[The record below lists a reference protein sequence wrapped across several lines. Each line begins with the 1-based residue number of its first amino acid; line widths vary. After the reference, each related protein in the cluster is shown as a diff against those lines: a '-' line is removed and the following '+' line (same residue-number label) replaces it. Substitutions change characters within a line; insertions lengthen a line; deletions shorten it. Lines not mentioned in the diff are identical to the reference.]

1 MKPRKKRLDHQ
12 VTDVVSAHV
21 TPGDGNICLDL
32 GFSMEDAL
40 ALKAQSDAQARE
52 NVMRQPKGNTSDP
65 RETSAHGVESS
76 ADGEVPV

>member
-1 MKPRKKRLDHQ
+1 MKPRKKRLDHH

-40 ALKAQSDAQARE
+40 ALKAQSDTQIRE
-52 NVMRQPKGNTSDP
+52 NVMRQPKGKASDP
-65 RETSAHGVESS
+65 RETGAHGLASA
-76 ADGEVPV
+76 ADGEVPA